1 MGIVGVD
8 KDEDLDIE
16 IPGCGIDME
25 MAALR
30 SAPHQCVSP
39 AHASGKPN
47 VEVSCLKDAVAEGT
61 RCFDVS
67 FFDLDFGFDFGFDIG
82 FDFDFDLF
90 RKSSSDLR
98 RSYPFGLDVN
108 TPVNCVTVRALLQ
121 KIMTGLS
128 MLSSSTCRCLPFFSL
143 DEAVRLA

>member
-8 KDEDLDIE
+8 KDEDVDIE
-16 IPGCGIDME
+16 IPGCGIDMD

-47 VEVSCLKDAVAEGT
+47 VEVSCLNDAVAEGT

-67 FFDLDFGFDFGFDIG
+67 FFDPPLYDDADVLDLDFGFGGVF
-82 FDFDFDLF
+82 
-90 RKSSSDLR
+90 
-98 RSYPFGLDVN
+98 VN
-108 TPVNCVTVRALLQ
+108 VAC
-121 KIMTGLS
+121 
-128 MLSSSTCRCLPFFSL
+128 
-143 DEAVRLA
+143 RLAEWW